1 MPTKIGDVQP
11 PKGLKR
17 LMFRTPI
24 WLYNVGLGGLLGG
37 RFLLLNHTGR
47 KSGLPRQ
54 TVLEVVNFDPLT
66 GTYFIASGFGKNSD
80 WYQNILKNPD
90 VMIQVGNKTIP
101 VTARVLDPDE
111 SGEAMIDY
119 ARRNPRA
126 AKELMR
132 ICGYK
137 VDGSAEDYFIMG
149 HDIIHFV
156 SLTPDN

>member
-1 MPTKIGDVQP
+1 VPKKIGDSQP

-17 LMFRTPI
+17 LMFRAPI
-24 WLYNVGLGGLLGG
+24 WLYNVGLGSLLGG
-37 RFLLLNHTGR
+37 RFLLLNHIGR

-66 GTYFIASGFGKNSD
+66 GTYFVASGFGENSD

-90 VMIQVGNKTIP
+90 VMIQVGSKTIP
-101 VTARVLDPDE
+101 VTACVLEANE

-156 SLTPDN
+156 SLTPHN